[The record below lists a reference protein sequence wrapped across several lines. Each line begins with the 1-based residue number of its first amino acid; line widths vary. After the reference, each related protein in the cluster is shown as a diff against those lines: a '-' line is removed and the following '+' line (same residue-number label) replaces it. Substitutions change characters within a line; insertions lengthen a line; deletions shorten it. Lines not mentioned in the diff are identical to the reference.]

1 VKKLNILVLSFI
13 FLGAVSCRDTEKE
26 EQQLDATLDKIE
38 AVEQDLEKTSEEV
51 ESKAKEVES
60 ALMELDS
67 I

>member
-1 VKKLNILVLSFI
+1 MKKLNILLVSFI
-13 FLGAVSCRDTEKE
+13 FIGIVSCRDTKK
-26 EQQLDATLDKIE
+26 EQQELDTTLDKIE
-38 AVEQDLEKTSEEV
+38 AVEQDLKQTSEEV

>member
-1 VKKLNILVLSFI
+1 MKKLNILVVFFI

-26 EQQLDATLDKIE
+26 QEQLDATLDKIE
-38 AVEQDLEKTSEEV
+38 AVEEDLKETSKEV

-60 ALMELDS
+60 ALSELDS

>member
-26 EQQLDATLDKIE
+26 QEQLDATLDKIE
-38 AVEQDLEKTSEEV
+38 AVEEDLEKTSDEV
-51 ESKAKEVES
+51 ESKANEVES

>member
-1 VKKLNILVLSFI
+1 MKKLKILVLAFMFI
-13 FLGAVSCRDTEKE
+13 GAISCRDTEKE
-26 EQQLDATLDKIE
+26 QEQLDATLNKIE